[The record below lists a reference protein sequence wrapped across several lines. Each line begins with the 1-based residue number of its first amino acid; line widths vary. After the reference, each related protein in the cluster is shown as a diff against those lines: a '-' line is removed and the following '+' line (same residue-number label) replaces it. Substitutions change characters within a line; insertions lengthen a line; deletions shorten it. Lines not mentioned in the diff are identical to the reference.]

1 MVQKIVNY
9 IQGSV
14 LLSVE
19 SGTPERI
26 INLCS
31 AHGIPFW
38 DVRWQDGA
46 HFTMYTTRKGERLLR
61 QVSERSGAAIRTLR
75 RRGIPVM
82 VGRIRRRYA
91 LLAGLAAAAL
101 LFAASNLFVWGFE
114 VTGNDTIPAEIVL
127 RALEKEGVT
136 VGCRGLSINQERLR
150 NHVLLELKDIS
161 WLAVNV
167 KGCVAHVQVVE
178 RRRPP
183 EIVRDDQ
190 AANVVSSRDG
200 LVTKVEALDGRAE
213 VMEGA
218 TVTRGQLLISGVGD
232 NGHKVWLMHGMGRVW
247 ARTWYEL
254 STLVPLRT
262 EEKGSMGRPLTR
274 FALDFGKHRIKIYGK
289 GSVVPANCDK
299 ITQYKAWTLP
309 GGIRLPVTLVTER
322 WLPYTTS
329 VGEQAE
335 GPARQEGEA
344 LLLHLLE
351 QQLDRDGSVTET
363 RFAAA
368 RQGNYLLVTL
378 KAECL
383 EQIGVSVPLET
394 TDEIDQ

>member
-1 MVQKIVNY
+1 MVLRIVNY

-19 SGTPERI
+19 SAAPERI

-46 HFTMYTTRKGERLLR
+46 HFTMRTTRKGEQLLR
-61 QVSERSGAAIRTLR
+61 QVSERTDASIRTLR
-75 RRGIPVM
+75 RRGIPVL

-91 LLAGLAAAAL
+91 LLVGLAAAAL

-114 VTGNDTIPAEIVL
+114 VTGNDTIPAETIL
-127 RALEKEGVT
+127 RALEKEGVA
-136 VGCRGLSINQERLR
+136 VGCRALSINQERLR
-150 NHVLLELKDIS
+150 NHVLLELKDVS

-178 RRRPP
+178 RHRPP
-183 EIVRDDQ
+183 EIVRDNQ

-213 VMEGA
+213 VLAGA

-232 NGHKVWLMHGMGRVW
+232 NGRKVWLMHGMGRVW

-262 EEKGSMGRPLTR
+262 AAKGAPARPVTR
-274 FALDFGKHRIKIYGK
+274 FSLDFGKHRIKIYGK
-289 GSVVPANCDK
+289 GSVTPADCDK
-299 ITQYKAWTLP
+299 ITRYKAWTLP

-322 WLPYTTS
+322 WQPYTVSARERS
-329 VGEQAE
+329 VEQA
-335 GPARQEGEA
+335 RREGET

-351 QQLDRDGSVTET
+351 AQLDEDGSVAET

-383 EQIGVSVPLET
+383 EQIGVSVPLDAADET
-394 TDEIDQ
+394 DQ